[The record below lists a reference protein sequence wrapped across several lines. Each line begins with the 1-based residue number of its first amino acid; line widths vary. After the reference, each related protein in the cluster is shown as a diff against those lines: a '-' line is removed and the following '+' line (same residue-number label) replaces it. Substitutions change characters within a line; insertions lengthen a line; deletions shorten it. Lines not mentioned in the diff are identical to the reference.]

1 MGLRSSRPGVQGVS
15 PARAAV
21 GSALLLAAAAPPS
34 PVPLLVVVAVVPLV
48 RAVDAL
54 PAGGEGRRL
63 AFQAGV
69 VHGAVYWAVMLLWI
83 PQVALRVGAWAAG
96 GYLAIVLTLSFLAGL
111 ATLAFHR
118 LREFGVAL
126 PVATALAWVGVEWLR
141 TAWLGPL
148 SFPWMGLALPLA
160 GVPQLI
166 QGAAWVGE
174 IGVAFVVAALN
185 GLVVV
190 SLRPGS
196 GHARPGSVRRRA
208 PRWAAPLVAL
218 AAVFAA
224 GEVRM
229 AGTDTDPVL
238 RALLVQPNVSL
249 AEKRAD
255 PAVAFRAS
263 VDAIETLLASS
274 EAVDSGSFDVVILPE
289 TAVPVVL
296 DGPDAAAARDVVA
309 SWARRWGA
317 PVLVGAYDTG
327 AGRGGN
333 AVFRA
338 SADPLEPW
346 PSAWKTRL
354 VPGVEWTPW
363 SADAIQAGPAETVI
377 ELPGGVVV
385 APLVCIESAGP
396 DPARLMVARG
406 ARVLVNVTN
415 DAWLGEGAWWTRSA
429 AFAQHPAHLAFRA
442 VEGGVGALRVGNNGR
457 TEVVDPF
464 GRRTL
469 VVTPFEAGL
478 GLADVVSLRRPTVFV
493 AWGPWI
499 GTVSL
504 LLLLA
509 SALVSPRTLEVDP
522 PLTL

>member
-1 MGLRSSRPGVQGVS
+1 MN

-34 PVPLLVVVAVVPLV
+34 PLSLLVLVALVPLV

-54 PAGGEGRRL
+54 PSGRGGRRR
-63 AFQAGV
+63 AFQAGALY
-69 VHGAVYWAVMLLWI
+69 GAVYWAVLLLWI

-96 GYLAIVLTLSFLAGL
+96 GYLAIVLTLSFIAGL
-111 ATLAFHR
+111 STLALHR
-118 LREFGVAL
+118 LRELGVAL
-126 PVATALAWVGVEWLR
+126 PLATALAWVGAEWLR

-174 IGVAFVVAALN
+174 IGVAFAVAALN

-190 SLRPGS
+190 SLRS
-196 GHARPGSVRRRA
+196 GLGGAPSGRAR
-208 PRWAAPLVAL
+208 RWALPLVGLAAVL

-224 GEVRM
+224 GAVRM
-229 AGTDTDPVL
+229 ARTDTDHVM

-255 PAVAFRAS
+255 PAIALRTS
-263 VDAIETLLASS
+263 VDAVEVLLSTREVA
-274 EAVDSGSFDVVILPE
+274 DSGTFDVVILPE
-289 TAVPVVL
+289 TAVPIAL
-296 DGPDAAAARDVVA
+296 DGPDAGAARATVA
-309 SWARRWGA
+309 SWSRRLGA
-317 PVLVGAYDTG
+317 PLLVGAFASG
-327 AGRGGN
+327 VGRGGN

-363 SADAIQAGPAETVI
+363 TADAIQAGEAEAVL
-377 ELPGGVVV
+377 ELPGGVLV

-396 DPARLMVARG
+396 EPSRHMVSRG

-415 DAWLGEGAWWTRSA
+415 DAWLAERAWWSRSA

-469 VVTPFEAGL
+469 VVPPFEAGL
-478 GLADVVSLRRPTVFV
+478 AAADVVALRRPTVFV

-499 GTVSL
+499 GTGSL

-509 SALVSPRTLEVDP
+509 STLVSPRAP
-522 PLTL
+522 GRG